1 MQLPHRLIRRI
12 EESSTIDRIA
22 DPLAKLAGPLATR
35 PRLTSAL
42 TGRWLGHSVHPMIV
56 TVPLGSWLGATILDA
71 TSPGTAAARRLVGAG
86 VLCAAPAALTGT
98 ADWLDTSGAERRV
111 GVVHALA
118 NDVAV
123 GLFAFSWLARRRGS
137 NTTGIALGAIGL
149 GALGIAGYLG
159 GHLAYVRGVG
169 VNTTAFQSGPD
180 TWQRIA
186 DLDDL
191 SADEPT
197 QIDVDGLAL
206 VAVRREDSVAVLEAR
221 CTHRGG
227 PLSEGEVADGCVR
240 CPWHGSLF
248 SLDDGSVE
256 RGPAS
261 IPQPSYRV
269 RHVDSSVEIE
279 RDEPGGLRVN
289 PVGARRGTAN

>member
-12 EESSTIDRIA
+12 EQSPTIDRIA
-22 DPLAKLAGPLATR
+22 DPLARLAAPLASR
-35 PRLTSAL
+35 PRITSAL

-56 TVPLGSWLGATILDA
+56 AVPLGSWLGATILDA
-71 TSPGTAAARRLVGAG
+71 TTPGTGAARRLVGAG
-86 VLCAAPAALTGT
+86 VIGAAPAALTGT

-118 NDVAV
+118 NDAAV
-123 GLFAFSWLARRRGS
+123 GLFALSWLARRRGS
-137 NTTGIALGAIGL
+137 NTTGIVLGVFGL
-149 GALGIAGYLG
+149 GAVGVAGYLG

-180 TWQRIA
+180 SWQRIA
-186 DLDDL
+186 DLEDL
-191 SADEPT
+191 STGRPT
-197 QIDVDGLAL
+197 QIDIDGLAL
-206 VAVRREDSVAVLEAR
+206 VAVRRDDDVAVLEDR

-227 PLSEGEVADGCVR
+227 PLSEGEVSGACIR
-240 CPWHGSLF
+240 CPWHDSHF

-269 RHVDSSVEIE
+269 RVVDSSVEIE

-289 PVGARRGTAN
+289 PVGARHGTAN